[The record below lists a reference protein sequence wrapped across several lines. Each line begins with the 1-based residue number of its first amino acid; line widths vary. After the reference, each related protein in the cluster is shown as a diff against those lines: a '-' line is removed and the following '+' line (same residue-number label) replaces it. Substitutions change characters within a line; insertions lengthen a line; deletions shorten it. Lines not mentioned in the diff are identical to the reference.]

1 MEKLKELLSQGGV
14 REIVHLG
21 YNNIS
26 KTKLFSN
33 TAKGCLIEFAKSIG
47 KREANKGVIESM
59 KFIPFLGFI
68 IGGTLGS
75 VMNYYST
82 ELIADNSILFCE
94 KYLREKG
101 SLEFIINRVEI
112 FTNIFKEL
120 KRLSEKKQWWNYK
133 VKVIKKDIN

>member
-1 MEKLKELLSQGGV
+1 M
-14 REIVHLG
+14 
-21 YNNIS
+21 
-26 KTKLFSN
+26 FSN

-112 FTNIFKEL
+112 FINIFKEL